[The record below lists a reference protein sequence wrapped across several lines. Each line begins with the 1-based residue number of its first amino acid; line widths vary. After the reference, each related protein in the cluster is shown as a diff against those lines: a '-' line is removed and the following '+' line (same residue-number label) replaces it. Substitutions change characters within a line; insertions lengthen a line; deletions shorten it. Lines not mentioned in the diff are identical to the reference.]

1 MEETKE
7 LQTVYKIF
15 RTLIYVSLV
24 VEFFEYAIDPELIDY
39 WGGIVCDVHDRMK
52 RWFIYH
58 DGNLV
63 WSKLTTILCI
73 FVTCIGT
80 RNKKHIEFDA
90 RHQVLYPLVG
100 GFFVTLVSMWL
111 FKSRMDTRFYTI
123 ALNIWLYMAASILGT
138 ILIHVALDNI
148 SKFLKEGL
156 LKDRFN
162 FENESFQQCEEL
174 IENKYSV
181 NIPMR
186 YYYKSKF
193 RKGWVNIVNPFRG
206 TWVVGTPGSGKTF
219 SIIEPFIRQ
228 HSAKGF
234 AMVVYDYKFPTL
246 ATKLYYHY
254 RKNLA
259 AGKVP
264 KGCKF
269 NIINFVDVEYSRRVN
284 PIQLKYIPNL
294 AAASETA
301 ETLLESL
308 QKGKK
313 EGGGGSDQF
322 FQTSAVNFLAACIF
336 FFCNYRKVPYDKKT
350 NKPLEAEMTEEPKTH
365 RQKPTGRVFDANH
378 NEVSPDSYYWLGKYS
393 DMPHILSFLNLDYQ
407 TIFEVLETDPEV
419 APLLGPFQ
427 TAMKNKAM
435 EQLEGMIGTLRV
447 YTSRL
452 ATKES
457 YWIFHKD
464 GDDFDLKVSDPANP
478 SYLLIANDPEME
490 SIIGALNALIL
501 NRLVTRVNT
510 GQGKNIPVSIIVDEL
525 PTLYFHK
532 IDRLIGTAR
541 SNKVS
546 VALGFQ
552 ELPQL
557 ESDYGKVGM
566 QKVITTV
573 GNVVSG
579 SARAKETLEWLSNDI
594 FGKVVQLK
602 KGVTIDRDKTSIN
615 LNENMD
621 SLVPASKISDMPT
634 GWICGQSA
642 RDFIKTK
649 TGRGDSMNIQESA
662 EFQTSKFYCKTDF
675 DMKEIQKEEADYEN
689 YKIPKFY
696 SFPSVDAKER
706 ILYQNF
712 VSVNLDVKNMI
723 DEINKFKV
731 R

>member
-1 MEETKE
+1 MEESKE
-7 LQTVYKIF
+7 LQGFYKIF
-15 RTLIYVSLV
+15 RSVIYVSILL
-24 VEFFEYAIDPELIDY
+24 EFFEYAIDPATLDQ
-39 WGGIVCDVHDRMK
+39 WGGILCDIHGRIK
-52 RWFIYH
+52 RWVIYH
-58 DGNLV
+58 DGNLAY
-63 WSKLTTILCI
+63 SKLATFLLICI
-73 FVTCIGT
+73 TCIGT
-80 RNKKHIEFDA
+80 RNKKNLEFNA
-90 RHQVLYPLVG
+90 RKQVLYPLII
-100 GFFVTLVSMWL
+100 GFGLVVLSVWLYGYPMETRLYTL
-111 FKSRMDTRFYTI
+111 R
-123 ALNIWLYMAASILGT
+123 LNIWLYMLASVVGVVLVHI
-138 ILIHVALDNI
+138 ALDNI

-162 FENESFQQCEEL
+162 FENESFEQCREL
-174 IENKYSV
+174 QENKYSV

-186 YYYKSKF
+186 YYYKGKF
-193 RKGWVNIVNPFRG
+193 RKGWVNINNPFRG

-246 ATKLYYHY
+246 AIKLYYHY
-254 RKNLA
+254 KKNQKL
-259 AGKVP
+259 GKLP
-264 KGCKF
+264 AGCKF

-284 PIQLKYIPNL
+284 PIQLKYINNL

-322 FQTSAVNFLAACIF
+322 FQTSAVNFLAACIY
-336 FFCNYRKVPYDKKT
+336 FFCNWSKEPYDKDG
-350 NKPLEAEMTEEPKTH
+350 NMLIAEKVQDKQTKRMI
-365 RQKPTGRVFDANH
+365 QTGRVFNSAGE
-378 NEVSPDSYYWLGKYS
+378 EVQPAYWLGRYS
-393 DMPHILSFLNLDYQ
+393 DMPHILSFLNESYQ
-407 TIFEVLETDPEV
+407 TIFDVLETDNEV

-427 TAMKNKAM
+427 TALKNKAM

-457 YWIFHKD
+457 YWIFHRD
-464 GDDFDLKVSDPANP
+464 GDDFDLKVSDPKNP

-557 ESDYGKVGM
+557 EADYGKVGM
-566 QKVITTV
+566 QKIITTV

-579 SARAKETLEWLSNDI
+579 SARSKETLEWLSSDI

-602 KGVTIDRDKTSIN
+602 KGVTIDRDKTSVN

-634 GWICGQSA
+634 GWICGQTA
-642 RDFIKTK
+642 RDFVKTK
-649 TGRGDSMNIQESA
+649 TGSGDSMNIQESE
-662 EFQTSKFYCKTDF
+662 EFKTSKFYCKTDF
-675 DMKEIQKEEADYEN
+675 DMGEIKKEEAGYVPL
-689 YKIPKFY
+689 PKFY
-696 SFPSVDAKER
+696 TFKSRDEQER
-706 ILYQNF
+706 ILYKNF
-712 VSVNLDVKNMI
+712 VQVGEDVKEMI
-723 DEINKFKV
+723 QEVLKYKV
-731 R
+731 K

>member
-1 MEETKE
+1 MEESKE
-7 LQTVYKIF
+7 LQGFYRIF
-15 RTLIYVSLV
+15 RSV
-24 VEFFEYAIDPELIDY
+24 VYISVLLEFFEYAIDPAMLDH
-39 WGGIVCDVHDRMK
+39 WGGILCDIHGRIK
-52 RWFIYH
+52 RWVIYN
-58 DGNLV
+58 DGNLAY
-63 WSKLTTILCI
+63 SKLATFLLICI
-73 FVTCIGT
+73 TCIGT
-80 RNKKHIEFDA
+80 RNKKNLEFNG
-90 RHQVLYPLVG
+90 RKQVFYPIIIGIGLIVLSVWLYGYPMETRLY
-100 GFFVTLVSMWL
+100 TL
-111 FKSRMDTRFYTI
+111 R
-123 ALNIWLYMAASILGT
+123 LNIWLYMFASVIGVVLVH
-138 ILIHVALDNI
+138 IALDNI
-148 SKFLKEGL
+148 SKFLKDGL

-162 FENESFQQCEEL
+162 FENESFEQCTEL
-174 IENKYSV
+174 VENKYSV

-186 YYYKSKF
+186 YYYKGKF
-193 RKGWVNIVNPFRG
+193 RKGWVNISNPFRG

-219 SIIEPFIRQ
+219 SLIEPFIRQ

-234 AMVVYDYKFPTL
+234 ALVVYDYKFPTL

-254 RKNLA
+254 KKNQKL
-259 AGKVP
+259 GNLP

-284 PIQLKYIPNL
+284 PIQLKYINNL

-322 FQTSAVNFLAACIF
+322 FQTSAVNFLAACIY
-336 FFCNYRKVPYDKKT
+336 FFCNWGKEPYDKDGNMLT
-350 NKPLEAEMTEEPKTH
+350 AEKVQDKQTKRMI
-365 RQKPTGRVFDANH
+365 PTGRVFNSAGE
-378 NEVSPDSYYWLGKYS
+378 EVEPAYWLGRYS
-393 DMPHILSFLNLDYQ
+393 DMPHILSFLNESYQ
-407 TIFEVLETDPEV
+407 TIFEVLETDNEV

-427 TAMKNKAM
+427 TALKNKAM

-464 GDDFDLKVSDPANP
+464 GDDFDLKVSDPKNP

-546 VALGFQ
+546 VTLGFQ

-557 ESDYGKVGM
+557 EADYGKVGM
-566 QKVITTV
+566 QKIITTV

-579 SARAKETLEWLSNDI
+579 SARAKETLEWLSSDI

-615 LNENMD
+615 LNENLD

-634 GWICGQSA
+634 GWICGQTA
-642 RDFIKTK
+642 RDFVKTK
-649 TGRGDSMNIQESA
+649 TGKGGSMNIQENE
-662 EFQTSKFYCKTDF
+662 EFKTSKFFCKTDF
-675 DMKEIQKEEADYEN
+675 DMQEIKKEEAGYVPL
-689 YKIPKFY
+689 PKFY
-696 SFPSVDAKER
+696 TFKSRDERER
-706 ILYQNF
+706 ILYKNF
-712 VSVNLDVKNMI
+712 VQVGEDVKAMI
-723 DEINKFKV
+723 KEIQQYKIK
-731 R
+731 

>member
-1 MEETKE
+1 MEESKE
-7 LQTVYKIF
+7 LQGFYKIF
-15 RTLIYVSLV
+15 RTVIYISVLM
-24 VEFFEYAIDPELIDY
+24 EFFAYALEPEQLDFL
-39 WGGIVCDVHDRMK
+39 GGVVTDIHSRIK
-52 RWFIYH
+52 RWVIYH

-63 WSKLTTILCI
+63 YSKVATFLLICI
-73 FVTCIGT
+73 TCVGT
-80 RNKKHIEFDA
+80 RNKKHLEFNA
-90 RHQVLYPLVG
+90 RKQVLYPLVSG
-100 GFFVTLVSMWL
+100 VLLIAVSVWL
-111 FKSRMDTRFYTI
+111 FGHAIPPRLYSLS
-123 ALNIWLYMAASILGT
+123 LNTWLYMLASVVGVVLVHI
-138 ILIHVALDNI
+138 ALDNI

-156 LKDRFN
+156 MKDRFN
-162 FENESFQQCEEL
+162 FENESFEQCKEL
-174 IENKYSV
+174 QENKYSV

-186 YYYKSKF
+186 FYYKGKF

-234 AMVVYDYKFPTL
+234 ALVVYDYKFPTL

-254 RKNLA
+254 KKNQRL
-259 AGKVP
+259 GKLP
-264 KGCKF
+264 NGCKF
-269 NIINFVDVEYSRRVN
+269 SMINFVDVEYSRRVN
-284 PIQLKYIPNL
+284 PIQLKYINNL

-322 FQTSAVNFLAACIF
+322 FQTSAVNFLAACIYF
-336 FFCNYRKVPYDKKT
+336 FANYGKEPYDKDGKM
-350 NKPLEAEMTEEPKTH
+350 LIAERREDPKTK
-365 RQKPTGRVFDANH
+365 RLIPTRRVFDH
-378 NEVSPDSYYWLGKYS
+378 TGTEVQPAYWLGKYS
-393 DMPHILSFLNLDYQ
+393 DMPHILSFLNESYQ
-407 TIFEVLETDPEV
+407 TIFEVLQTDNEV

-427 TAMKNKAM
+427 TAFQNKAM

-464 GDDFDLKVSDPANP
+464 GDDFDLKVSDPKNP

-510 GQGKNIPVSIIVDEL
+510 GQGRNVPVSIIVDEL

-557 ESDYGKVGM
+557 EADYSKVGM
-566 QKVITTV
+566 QKIITTV

-579 SARAKETLEWLSNDI
+579 SARAKETLEWLSSDI

-634 GWICGQSA
+634 GWICGQTA
-642 RDFIKTK
+642 RDFVVTK
-649 TGRGDSMNIQESA
+649 TGRNGAMNIQESE
-662 EFQTSKFYCKTDF
+662 EFKTSKFYCKTDF
-675 DMKEIQKEEADYEN
+675 NMDEIKKEESEYVPL
-689 YKIPKFY
+689 PKFY
-696 SFPSVDAKER
+696 KFKSKEERER
-706 ILYQNF
+706 ILYKNF
-712 VSVNLDVKNMI
+712 VQVGEDVKAMI
-723 DEINKFKV
+723 KEIQQF
-731 R
+731 RTLT

>member
-1 MEETKE
+1 MEESKE
-7 LQTVYKIF
+7 LQGLYKIF
-15 RTLIYVSLV
+15 RCAIYVSLLL
-24 VEFFEYAIDPELIDY
+24 EFFEYAIDPAMLDHF
-39 WGGIVCDVHDRMK
+39 GGVVCDIHGRIK
-52 RWFIYH
+52 RWIIYQ

-63 WSKLTTILCI
+63 YSKIATFILICI
-73 FVTCIGT
+73 TCIGT
-80 RNKKHIEFDA
+80 RNKKHLEFDA
-90 RHQVLYPLVG
+90 RRQVLYPLISGIGLTILSV
-100 GFFVTLVSMWL
+100 WL
-111 FKSRMDTRFYTI
+111 FGKETDFRLYGLGYTI
-123 ALNIWLYMAASILGT
+123 ILYMVASLIGT
-138 ILIHVALDNI
+138 ILVQVALDNI

-156 LKDRFN
+156 MKDRFN
-162 FENESFQQCEEL
+162 LENESFDQCDTLQETP
-174 IENKYSV
+174 YSV

-186 YYYKSKF
+186 YYYKGKF
-193 RKGWVNIVNPFRG
+193 RKGWVNISNPFRG

-254 RKNLA
+254 LKNKKN
-259 AGKVP
+259 GKLP

-269 NIINFVDVEYSRRVN
+269 NVINFVDVEYSRRVN
-284 PIQLKYIPNL
+284 PIQKKYIDNL

-322 FQTSAVNFLAACIF
+322 FQTSAVNFLAACIYF
-336 FFCNYRKVPYDKKT
+336 FVNYKKEPYDQNGKKLQIET
-350 NKPLEAEMTEEPKTH
+350 KWSKQLG
-365 RQKPTGRVFDANH
+365 RDVPTGRALDENG
-378 NEVSPDSYYWLGKYS
+378 NEVTPAYWLGKYS
-393 DMPHILSFLNLDYQ
+393 DMPHILSFLNEGYQ
-407 TIFEVLETDPEV
+407 TIFDVLQTDNEV
-419 APLLGPFQ
+419 APLLAPFK
-427 TAMKNKAM
+427 TAFQNKAH

-464 GDDFDLKVSDPANP
+464 GDDFDLKVSDPKNP

-510 GQGKNIPVSIIVDEL
+510 GQGKNVPTSIIVDEL

-546 VALGFQ
+546 VTLGFQ

-557 ESDYGKVGM
+557 EADYGKVGM
-566 QKVITTV
+566 QKIITTV
-573 GNVVSG
+573 GNVVAG
-579 SARAKETLEWLSNDI
+579 SARSKETLEWLSNDI
-594 FGKVVQLK
+594 FGKVVQIK

-615 LNENMD
+615 LNENLD
-621 SLVPASKISDMPT
+621 NLVPASKISDMST
-634 GWICGQSA
+634 GWICGQVA
-642 RDFIKTK
+642 RDFVKTK
-649 TGRGDSMNIQESA
+649 TGRGGSMNIQEA
-662 EFQTSKFYCKTDF
+662 EEFQTSKFFCKTNF
-675 DMKEIQKEEADYEN
+675 DMDAIKKEEEEYVPL
-689 YKIPKFY
+689 PKFY
-696 SFPSVDAKER
+696 TFASKEARER
-706 ILYQNF
+706 ILYANF
-712 VSVNLDVKNMI
+712 IQVDRDIKELISEVFNIENGK
-723 DEINKFKV
+723 
-731 R
+731 

>member
-7 LQTVYKIF
+7 LQGLYKIF
-15 RTLIYVSLV
+15 RAAIYISLLM
-24 VEFFEYAIDPELIDY
+24 EFFEYAIDPETLDHWNGILADIHGRVRSWLIY
-39 WGGIVCDVHDRMK
+39 RE
-52 RWFIYH
+52 
-58 DGNLV
+58 GNLV
-63 WSKLTTILCI
+63 YCKVATFLLICI
-73 FVTCIGT
+73 TCIGT
-80 RNKKHIEFDA
+80 RNKKHLEMDA
-90 RHQVLYPLVG
+90 RRQVLYPLVG
-100 GFFVTLVSMWL
+100 GIGLIVLSVWFFGYSIPPRIYTLKV
-111 FKSRMDTRFYTI
+111 
-123 ALNIWLYMAASILGT
+123 NIWLYMLLSVAGVVLVHI
-138 ILIHVALDNI
+138 ALDNI

-156 LKDRFN
+156 MKDRFN
-162 FENESFQQCEEL
+162 FENESFEQSTEAVVNE
-174 IENKYSV
+174 YSV

-186 YYYKSKF
+186 FYYKGKF
-193 RKGWVNIVNPFRG
+193 RKGVVSISNPFRG

-254 RKNLA
+254 LKNKKLGLA
-259 AGKVP
+259 P
-264 KGCKF
+264 NNCQF

-284 PIQLKYIPNL
+284 PIQAKYISNL

-322 FQTSAVNFLAACIF
+322 FQTSAVNFLAACIYF
-336 FFCNYRKVPYDKKT
+336 FVNHEKEPYDASGKMLYAEKT
-350 NKPLEAEMTEEPKTH
+350 QDPVTKIW
-365 RQKPTGRVFDANH
+365 KPTGVVREYKGGPVTEPA
-378 NEVSPDSYYWLGKYS
+378 YWLGKYS
-393 DMPHILSFLNLDYQ
+393 DMPHILSFLNEGYQ
-407 TIFEVLETDPEV
+407 TIFEVLQTDNEV

-427 TAMKNKAM
+427 TALQNKAM

-457 YWIFHKD
+457 YWIFHRD
-464 GDDFDLKVSDPANP
+464 GDDFDLKVSDPKHP

-510 GQGKNIPVSIIVDEL
+510 GQGKNVPVSIIVDEL

-546 VALGFQ
+546 VTLGFQ

-557 ESDYGKVGM
+557 EADYGKVGM
-566 QKVITTV
+566 QKIITTV

-579 SARAKETLEWLSNDI
+579 SARSKETLEWLSNDI

-615 LNENMD
+615 LNENLD
-621 SLVPASKISDMPT
+621 NLVPASKISDMPT
-634 GWICGQSA
+634 GWICGQTA
-642 RDFIKTK
+642 RDFVKTK
-649 TGRGDSMNIQESA
+649 TGRGGSMNIQESE
-662 EFQTSKFYCKTDF
+662 EFQTTKFYCKTDF
-675 DMKEIQKEEADYEN
+675 DMAEIAKEESEYVEL
-689 YKIPKFY
+689 PKFY
-696 SFPSVDAKER
+696 TFLSKEER
-706 ILYQNF
+706 ERVLYKNF
-712 VSVNLDVKNMI
+712 LKVGVEVKAMI
-723 DEINKFKV
+723 AEIQRKAQG

>member
-1 MEETKE
+1 MEESKE
-7 LQTVYKIF
+7 LQGFYKIF
-15 RTLIYVSLV
+15 RSVIYVSILL
-24 VEFFEYAIDPELIDY
+24 EFFEYAIDPAMLDH
-39 WGGIVCDVHDRMK
+39 WGGILCDIHGRIK
-52 RWFIYH
+52 RWVIYN
-58 DGNLV
+58 DGNLAY
-63 WSKLTTILCI
+63 SKLATFLLICI
-73 FVTCIGT
+73 TCIGT
-80 RNKKHIEFDA
+80 RNKKKLEFNA
-90 RHQVLYPLVG
+90 RKQVLYPIIIGMGLVVLSVW
-100 GFFVTLVSMWL
+100 FFGYPMETRLYTLQ
-111 FKSRMDTRFYTI
+111 
-123 ALNIWLYMAASILGT
+123 LNIWLYMLASIIGVVLVH
-138 ILIHVALDNI
+138 IALDNI

-162 FENESFQQCEEL
+162 FENESFEQCREL
-174 IENKYSV
+174 QENKYSV

-186 YYYKSKF
+186 YYYKGKF
-193 RKGWVNIVNPFRG
+193 RKGWVNISNPFRG

-234 AMVVYDYKFPTL
+234 ALVVYDYKFPTL

-254 RKNLA
+254 KKNQKL
-259 AGKVP
+259 GKLP

-284 PIQLKYIPNL
+284 PIQLKYINNL

-322 FQTSAVNFLAACIF
+322 FQTSAVNFLAACIY
-336 FFCNYRKVPYDKKT
+336 FFCNWGKEPYDKDGNMLT
-350 NKPLEAEMTEEPKTH
+350 AEKVQDKQTKRMI
-365 RQKPTGRVFDANH
+365 PTGRVFNSAGE
-378 NEVSPDSYYWLGKYS
+378 EVEPAYWLGKYS
-393 DMPHILSFLNLDYQ
+393 DMPHILSFLNESYQ
-407 TIFEVLETDPEV
+407 TIFEVLETDNEV

-427 TAMKNKAM
+427 TALKNKAM

-464 GDDFDLKVSDPANP
+464 GDDFDLKVSDPKSP

-557 ESDYGKVGM
+557 EADYGKVGM
-566 QKVITTV
+566 QKIITTV

-579 SARAKETLEWLSNDI
+579 SARSKETLEWLSSDI

-634 GWICGQSA
+634 GWICGQTA
-642 RDFIKTK
+642 RDFVQTK
-649 TGRGDSMNIQESA
+649 TGSGGSMNIQESE
-662 EFQTSKFYCKTDF
+662 EFKTSKFYCKTDF
-675 DMKEIQKEEADYEN
+675 DMKEIKKEEAGYVPL
-689 YKIPKFY
+689 PKFY
-696 SFPSVDAKER
+696 TFKSRDERER
-706 ILYQNF
+706 ILYKNF
-712 VSVNLDVKNMI
+712 VQVGEDVKEMI
-723 DEINKFKV
+723 QEILKYKV
-731 R
+731 K

>member
-1 MEETKE
+1 MEESKE
-7 LQTVYKIF
+7 LQGFYRIF
-15 RTLIYVSLV
+15 RSV
-24 VEFFEYAIDPELIDY
+24 VYISVLMEFFEYAIDPAMLDH
-39 WGGIVCDVHDRMK
+39 WGGILCDIHGRIK
-52 RWFIYH
+52 RWVIYN
-58 DGNLV
+58 DGNLAY
-63 WSKLTTILCI
+63 SKLATFLLICI
-73 FVTCIGT
+73 TCIGT
-80 RNKKHIEFDA
+80 RNKKELEFNG
-90 RHQVLYPLVG
+90 RKQVFYPIIIGIGLIVLSVWLYGYPMETRLY
-100 GFFVTLVSMWL
+100 TL
-111 FKSRMDTRFYTI
+111 R
-123 ALNIWLYMAASILGT
+123 LNIWLYMFASVIGVVLVH
-138 ILIHVALDNI
+138 IALDNI
-148 SKFLKEGL
+148 SKFLKDGL

-162 FENESFQQCEEL
+162 FENESFEQCTEL
-174 IENKYSV
+174 VENKYSV

-186 YYYKSKF
+186 YYYKGKF

-234 AMVVYDYKFPTL
+234 AMVAYDYKFPTL

-254 RKNLA
+254 KKNQKL
-259 AGKVP
+259 GNLP

-284 PIQLKYIPNL
+284 PIQLKYINNL

-322 FQTSAVNFLAACIF
+322 FQTSAVNFLAACIY
-336 FFCNYRKVPYDKKT
+336 FFCNWGKEPYDKDGNMLT
-350 NKPLEAEMTEEPKTH
+350 AEKVQDKQTKRMI
-365 RQKPTGRVFDANH
+365 PTGRVFNSADE
-378 NEVSPDSYYWLGKYS
+378 EVEPAYWLGRYS
-393 DMPHILSFLNLDYQ
+393 DMPHILSFLNESYQ
-407 TIFEVLETDPEV
+407 TIFEVLETDNEV

-427 TAMKNKAM
+427 TALKNKAM

-464 GDDFDLKVSDPANP
+464 GDDFDLKVSDPKNP

-546 VALGFQ
+546 VTLGFQ

-557 ESDYGKVGM
+557 EADYGKVGM
-566 QKVITTV
+566 QKIITTV

-579 SARAKETLEWLSNDI
+579 SARAKETLEWLSSDI

-634 GWICGQSA
+634 GWICGQTA
-642 RDFIKTK
+642 RDFVKTK
-649 TGRGDSMNIQESA
+649 TGKGGSMNIQENE
-662 EFQTSKFYCKTDF
+662 EFKTSKFFCKTDF
-675 DMKEIQKEEADYEN
+675 DMKEIKKEEAGYVPL
-689 YKIPKFY
+689 PKFY
-696 SFPSVDAKER
+696 TFKSRDEQER
-706 ILYQNF
+706 ILYKNF
-712 VSVNLDVKNMI
+712 VQVGEDVKAMI
-723 DEINKFKV
+723 AEIQCKNRAK
-731 R
+731 

>member
-1 MEETKE
+1 M
-7 LQTVYKIF
+7 
-15 RTLIYVSLV
+15 IYVSLA
-24 VEFFEYAIDPELIDY
+24 VEFFEYVYTPSPTATGVAAVVADI
-39 WGGIVCDVHDRMK
+39 WGRM
-52 RWFIYH
+52 RIWFIYH
-58 DGNLV
+58 PGNLV
-63 WSKLTTILCI
+63 FCKITTFILVCL
-73 FVTCIGT
+73 TCIGT
-80 RNKKHIEFDA
+80 RNKKQIEFDG
-90 RHQVLYPLVG
+90 RRLVLYPLVSG
-100 GFFVTLVSMWL
+100 VFFVFASVYM
-111 FKSRMDTRFYTI
+111 FYKNWETQAYGI
-123 ALNIWLYMAASILGT
+123 ALNLWIYIILSVAGT
-138 ILIHVALDNI
+138 ILVHIALDNI
-148 SKFLKEGL
+148 SKYLKDEFG
-156 LKDRFN
+156 KDRFN
-162 FENESFQQCEEL
+162 FENESFEQTEEKV
-174 IENKYSV
+174 ENDYSV

-186 YYYKSKF
+186 YYYKGKF
-193 RKGWVNIVNPFRG
+193 RHGWVNVVNPFRG

-234 AMVVYDYKFPTL
+234 SMVVYDYKFPTL

-259 AGKVP
+259 KNRE
-264 KGCKF
+264 KGRDFKF
-269 NIINFVDVEYSRRVN
+269 NMINFVNVEYSRRVN
-284 PIQLKYIPNL
+284 PIQLKYINNL

-336 FFCNYRKVPYDKKT
+336 FFCNYKKEPYDKDG
-350 NKPLEAEMTEEPKTH
+350 NLLQGDMQIDRE
-365 RQKPTGRVFDANH
+365 TGMMKHTGVVRNSLGERVTPA
-378 NEVSPDSYYWLGKYS
+378 YWLGKYS
-393 DMPHILSFLNLDYQ
+393 DMPHILSFLNKDYS
-407 TIFEVLETDPEV
+407 TIFEVLMTDNEV
-419 APLLGPFQ
+419 APLLGPFK
-427 TAMKNKAM
+427 TAYENKAM

-447 YTSRL
+447 FTSRL

-464 GDDFDLKVSDPANP
+464 GDDFDLKVSDPKNP

-510 GQGKNIPVSIIVDEL
+510 GQGKNVPVSIIVDEL

-594 FGKVVQLK
+594 FGKVVQMK
-602 KGVTIDRDKTSIN
+602 KGVTIDRDKTSVNI
-615 LNENMD
+615 NENMD
-621 SLVPASKISDMPT
+621 NLVPGSKIADMPT
-634 GWICGQSA
+634 GWIAGQTA
-642 RDFIKTK
+642 RDFMKTK
-649 TGRGDSMNIQESA
+649 TGMGGSMNIQESG
-662 EFQTSKFYCKTDF
+662 EFKTSKFYCKTNFNMD
-675 DMKEIQKEEADYEN
+675 EIKEEEAH
-689 YKIPKFY
+689 YKDFPLPVFYKF
-696 SFPSVDAKER
+696 SSPEEKER
-706 ILYQNF
+706 ILYKNF
-712 VSVNLDVKNMI
+712 LQVDQDVQDMI
-723 DEINKFKV
+723 DEIQNFNSK
-731 R
+731 

>member
-1 MEETKE
+1 MEESKDLITG
-7 LQTVYKIF
+7 YKIF
-15 RTLIYVSLV
+15 RSLIYISLV
-24 VEFFEYAIDPELIDY
+24 VEFFMYAIDPQMLDF
-39 WGGIVCDVHDRMK
+39 WGGVVCDIHSRMK
-52 RWFIYH
+52 RWFIYN

-63 WSKLTTILCI
+63 WSKAATLLVICI
-73 FVTCIGT
+73 TCIGT
-80 RNKKHIEFDA
+80 RNKKHLEFNA
-90 RHQVLYPLVG
+90 RSQVLLPLTTG
-100 GFFVTLVSMWL
+100 LCLTALSIWL
-111 FKSRMDTRFYTI
+111 FFHRIDISIYSIT
-123 ALNIWLYMAASILGT
+123 LNIWLYMLSAIIGT
-138 ILIHVALDNI
+138 ILVHVALDNI

-156 LKDRFN
+156 MDDRFN
-162 FENESFQQCEEL
+162 FENESFVQCEEE
-174 IENKYSV
+174 IKNRYSV

-186 YYYKSKF
+186 YYYKGRF

-228 HSAKGF
+228 HSRKGF

-246 ATKLYYHY
+246 ARKLYYQY
-254 RKNLA
+254 CKNGRCVIGHD
-259 AGKVP
+259 GKKIP
-264 KGCKF
+264 AKF
-269 NIINFVDVEYSRRVN
+269 NVINFVDVEYSRRVN
-284 PIQLKYIPNL
+284 PIQLKYINNL

-301 ETLLESL
+301 ETLLDSL

-336 FFCNYRKVPYDKKT
+336 FFCNWNRKPFKDGKMI
-350 NKPLEAEMTEEPKTH
+350 EAEYETDRQTGQKRLTGKAKDKDGNYVEP
-365 RQKPTGRVFDANH
+365 D
-378 NEVSPDSYYWLGKYS
+378 YWLGQYS
-393 DMPHILSFLNLDYQ
+393 DMPHILSFLNQDYQ
-407 TIFEVLETDPEV
+407 TIFDVLQTDPEIL
-419 APLLGPFQ
+419 PLLGPFQ
-427 TAMKNKAM
+427 TALKNKAM

-464 GDDFDLKVSDPANP
+464 GDDFDLKVSDPKNP

-510 GQGKNIPVSIIVDEL
+510 GMGKNVPVSIIVDEL

-541 SNKVS
+541 SNRVS
-546 VALGFQ
+546 VTLGFQ

-566 QKVITTV
+566 EKVITTV

-579 SARAKETLEWLSNDI
+579 SARSKETLEWLSNDI

-602 KGVTIDRDKTSIN
+602 KGVTIDRDKTSVN

-634 GWICGQSA
+634 GWICGQTA
-642 RDFIKTK
+642 RDFVKTK
-649 TGRGDSMNIQESA
+649 TGHRDSMNIQESE

-675 DMKEIQKEEADYEN
+675 DMKEIEEEEKHYTDL
-689 YKIPKFY
+689 PKFY
-696 SFPSVDAKER
+696 TFPSKEIR
-706 ILYQNF
+706 EHVLYENF
-712 VSVNLDVKNMI
+712 VTVNREV
-723 DEINKFKV
+723 DEMCKAITQFAKK
-731 R
+731 

>member
-1 MEETKE
+1 MEESKE
-7 LQTVYKIF
+7 LQGFYRIF
-15 RTLIYVSLV
+15 RSVIYVSILM
-24 VEFFEYAIDPELIDY
+24 EFFEYAIDPAMLDH
-39 WGGIVCDVHDRMK
+39 WGGILCDIHRRIK
-52 RWFIYH
+52 RWLIYN
-58 DGNLV
+58 DGNLAY
-63 WSKLTTILCI
+63 SKLATFLLICI
-73 FVTCIGT
+73 TCIGT
-80 RNKKHIEFDA
+80 RNKKKLEFNG
-90 RHQVLYPLVG
+90 RKQVLYPIIIGIGLIVLSVWLYG
-100 GFFVTLVSMWL
+100 YPMEARRYTL
-111 FKSRMDTRFYTI
+111 R
-123 ALNIWLYMAASILGT
+123 LNIWLYMIASVIGVVLVH
-138 ILIHVALDNI
+138 IALDNI

-162 FENESFQQCEEL
+162 FENESFEQCREL
-174 IENKYSV
+174 QENKYSV

-186 YYYKSKF
+186 YYYKGKF
-193 RKGWVNIVNPFRG
+193 RKGWVNISNPFRG

-234 AMVVYDYKFPTL
+234 ALVVYDYKFPTL

-254 RKNLA
+254 KNNQKL
-259 AGKVP
+259 GKLP

-284 PIQLKYIPNL
+284 PIQLKYINNL

-322 FQTSAVNFLAACIF
+322 FQTSAVNFLAACIY
-336 FFCNYRKVPYDKKT
+336 FFCNWGKEPYDKDGNMLT
-350 NKPLEAEMTEEPKTH
+350 AEKVQDKQTKRMIS
-365 RQKPTGRVFDANH
+365 TGRVFNSAGE
-378 NEVSPDSYYWLGKYS
+378 EVEPAYWLGRYS
-393 DMPHILSFLNLDYQ
+393 DMPHILSFLNESYQ
-407 TIFEVLETDPEV
+407 TIFEVLETDNEV

-427 TAMKNKAM
+427 TALKNKAM

-464 GDDFDLKVSDPANP
+464 GDDFDLKVSDPKNP

-557 ESDYGKVGM
+557 EADYGKVGM
-566 QKVITTV
+566 QKIITTV

-579 SARAKETLEWLSNDI
+579 SARSKETLEWLSSDI

-634 GWICGQSA
+634 GWICGQTA
-642 RDFIKTK
+642 RDFVKTK
-649 TGRGDSMNIQESA
+649 TGKGDAMNIQESE
-662 EFQTSKFYCKTDF
+662 EFKTSKFYCKTDF
-675 DMKEIQKEEADYEN
+675 DMAEIKKEEAGYVPL
-689 YKIPKFY
+689 PKFY
-696 SFPSVDAKER
+696 TFKSRDERER
-706 ILYQNF
+706 ILYKNF
-712 VSVNLDVKNMI
+712 VQVGEDVKAMI
-723 DEINKFKV
+723 KEIQQYKV
-731 R
+731 K

>member
-1 MEETKE
+1 MEESKE
-7 LQTVYKIF
+7 LQGFYKIF
-15 RTLIYVSLV
+15 RSVIYISILM
-24 VEFFEYAIDPELIDY
+24 EFFEYAIDPAMLDH
-39 WGGIVCDVHDRMK
+39 WGGILCDIHGRIK
-52 RWFIYH
+52 RWVIYN
-58 DGNLV
+58 DGNLAY
-63 WSKLTTILCI
+63 SKLATFLLICI
-73 FVTCIGT
+73 TCIGT
-80 RNKKHIEFDA
+80 RNKKKLEFNG
-90 RHQVLYPLVG
+90 RKQVLYPIIAGIGLIVLS
-100 GFFVTLVSMWL
+100 VWL
-111 FKSRMDTRFYTI
+111 YGYPMETRLYSLR
-123 ALNIWLYMAASILGT
+123 LNIWLYMIASVVGVILVH
-138 ILIHVALDNI
+138 IALDNI

-162 FENESFQQCEEL
+162 FENESFEQCREL
-174 IENKYSV
+174 QENKYSV

-186 YYYKSKF
+186 YYYKGKF
-193 RKGWVNIVNPFRG
+193 RKGWVNINNPFRG

-234 AMVVYDYKFPTL
+234 ALVVYDYKFPTL

-254 RKNLA
+254 KKNQKL
-259 AGKVP
+259 GKLP

-284 PIQLKYIPNL
+284 PIQLKYINNL

-322 FQTSAVNFLAACIF
+322 FQTSAVNFLAACIY
-336 FFCNYRKVPYDKKT
+336 FFCNWGKEPYDKDGNMLT
-350 NKPLEAEMTEEPKTH
+350 AEKVQDKQTKRMIT
-365 RQKPTGRVFDANH
+365 TGRVFNSAGE
-378 NEVSPDSYYWLGKYS
+378 EVEPAYWLGKYS
-393 DMPHILSFLNLDYQ
+393 DMPHILSFLNESYQ
-407 TIFEVLETDPEV
+407 TIFEVLETDNEV
-419 APLLGPFQ
+419 TPLLGPFQ
-427 TAMKNKAM
+427 TALKNKAM

-464 GDDFDLKVSDPANP
+464 GDDFDLKVSDPKNP

-557 ESDYGKVGM
+557 EADYGKVGM
-566 QKVITTV
+566 QKIITTV

-579 SARAKETLEWLSNDI
+579 SARSKETLEWLSSDI

-634 GWICGQSA
+634 GWICGQTA
-642 RDFIKTK
+642 RDFVQTK
-649 TGRGDSMNIQESA
+649 TGSGGSMNIQESE
-662 EFQTSKFYCKTDF
+662 EFKTSKFYCKTDF
-675 DMKEIQKEEADYEN
+675 DMKEIKKEEAGYVPL
-689 YKIPKFY
+689 PKFY
-696 SFPSVDAKER
+696 TFKSRDERER
-706 ILYQNF
+706 ILYKNF
-712 VSVNLDVKNMI
+712 VQVGEDVKEMI
-723 DEINKFKV
+723 QEIQKYKV
-731 R
+731 K

>member
-1 MEETKE
+1 MEESKE
-7 LQTVYKIF
+7 LQGFYKIF
-15 RTLIYVSLV
+15 RSVIYVSILL
-24 VEFFEYAIDPELIDY
+24 EFFEYAIDPIMLDH
-39 WGGIVCDVHDRMK
+39 WGGILCDIHGRIK
-52 RWFIYH
+52 RWVIYN
-58 DGNLV
+58 DGNLAY
-63 WSKLTTILCI
+63 SKLATFLLICI
-73 FVTCIGT
+73 TCIGT
-80 RNKKHIEFDA
+80 RNKKKLEFNA
-90 RHQVLYPLVG
+90 RKQVLYPIIIGMGLV
-100 GFFVTLVSMWL
+100 VLSVWL
-111 FKSRMDTRFYTI
+111 FGYPMETRLYTLR
-123 ALNIWLYMAASILGT
+123 LNIWLYMLASVIGVVLVH
-138 ILIHVALDNI
+138 IALDNI

-162 FENESFQQCEEL
+162 FENESFEQCREL
-174 IENKYSV
+174 QENKYSV

-186 YYYKSKF
+186 YYYRGKF
-193 RKGWVNIVNPFRG
+193 RKGWVNINNPFRG

-234 AMVVYDYKFPTL
+234 ALVVYDYKFPTL

-254 RKNLA
+254 KKNQKL
-259 AGKVP
+259 GKLP

-284 PIQLKYIPNL
+284 PIQLKYINNL

-322 FQTSAVNFLAACIF
+322 FQTSAVNFLAACIY
-336 FFCNYRKVPYDKKT
+336 FFCNWGKEPYDKDGNMLT
-350 NKPLEAEMTEEPKTH
+350 AEKVQDKQTKRMIT
-365 RQKPTGRVFDANH
+365 TGRVFNSAGE
-378 NEVSPDSYYWLGKYS
+378 EVEPAYWLGKYS
-393 DMPHILSFLNLDYQ
+393 DMPHILSFLNESYQ
-407 TIFEVLETDPEV
+407 TIFEVLETDNEV

-427 TAMKNKAM
+427 TALKNKAM

-464 GDDFDLKVSDPANP
+464 GDDFDLKVSDPKSP

-557 ESDYGKVGM
+557 EADYGKVGM
-566 QKVITTV
+566 QKIITTV

-579 SARAKETLEWLSNDI
+579 SARSKETLEWLSSDI

-634 GWICGQSA
+634 GWICGQTA
-642 RDFIKTK
+642 RDFVQTK
-649 TGRGDSMNIQESA
+649 TGSGDSMNIQESE
-662 EFQTSKFYCKTDF
+662 EFKTSKFYCKTDF
-675 DMKEIQKEEADYEN
+675 DMKEIKKEEAGYVPL
-689 YKIPKFY
+689 PKFY
-696 SFPSVDAKER
+696 TFKSRDERER
-706 ILYQNF
+706 ILYKNF
-712 VSVNLDVKNMI
+712 VQVGEDVKEMI
-723 DEINKFKV
+723 QEIQKYKV
-731 R
+731 K